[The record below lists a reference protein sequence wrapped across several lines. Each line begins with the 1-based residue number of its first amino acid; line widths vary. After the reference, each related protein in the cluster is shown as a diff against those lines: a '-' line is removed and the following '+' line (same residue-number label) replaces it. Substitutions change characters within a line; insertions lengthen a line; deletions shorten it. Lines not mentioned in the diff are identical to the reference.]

1 MVEQDKVGKKNSKHK
16 KVLIALG
23 AAAAAIAVS
32 YLLLCTYAFQRD
44 RILPNVSVS
53 GIDVSDMS
61 LDQAQSTI
69 QTALAE
75 HAPQVSV
82 VSQYE
87 SWEVSLS
94 GDALH
99 IDPAENAGNAL
110 RAGHENFFA
119 SGFQLLGHMLGMSAQ
134 YDLAISPDDPAIVS
148 ATETL
153 AGEIQKEQSPTTYTL
168 EENRL
173 VMTKGVSSA
182 DVDWDQVRAEIASQF
197 QQAFT
202 EELKQ
207 GGSGQKEVTI
217 HSQGQSL
224 PEPDFDAIYDQ
235 VAIAPVDAQLDPET
249 FEITD
254 HAAGRDMHLQAL
266 KTAYENAREG
276 QTFSVPVY
284 TVEPEKTKQSLEQE
298 LFSDLLGEGRSLI
311 SGTWGR
317 RYNVKLSSES
327 CNGIVL
333 MPGDV
338 FSYNDATGSRTAAR
352 GYQSAT
358 VYSGGLTVEEVGGGV
373 CQTSSTIYYA
383 LLHSTL
389 EVVTRRA
396 HGFTMDYLPA
406 GMDATSYYGAT
417 DFQFRNNTDFPVK
430 ISTSVETEGS
440 KEYLVVRLWGTNKEG
455 TYAVPRSNVYNTV
468 YPTTVYQPKEDVPR
482 GTTVVDTEQY
492 PYTGLS
498 AHTYRDIYDR
508 DGNLLRTEDMGVSV
522 YRMRPRTIFYNP
534 ADGDPSTWVNGKPP
548 APSVEPETPTETQT
562 TTEPGT
568 STTPETP
575 ADSETSTTTETPVQ
589 SGNSSQQEAPA
600 QSETSAPTDTPVQSD
615 SPGESEPAAGAEE
628 SSPPLDL
635 ATRP

>member
-1 MVEQDKVGKKNSKHK
+1 MEQDKIGKKNSKNK

-23 AAAAAIAVS
+23 IAAAAIAVS
-32 YLLLCTYAFQRD
+32 YLLLCTYAFHRE

-53 GIDVSDMS
+53 GINVSEMS
-61 LDQAQSTI
+61 LAQAQSTI
-69 QTALAE
+69 QTALAD
-75 HAPQVSV
+75 HAQRVSV
-82 VSQYE
+82 ISQYE
-87 SWEVSLS
+87 SWEAPLF
-94 GDALH
+94 GDELD
-99 IDPAENAGNAL
+99 IDPAENAQNAL
-110 RAGHENFFA
+110 RVGHENFFS
-119 SGFQLLGHMLGMSAQ
+119 SGFQLLGHMLGMSTQ
-134 YDLAISPDDPAIVS
+134 CDLAISPNDPVIVS
-148 ATETL
+148 ATEEL
-153 AGEIQKEQSPTTYTL
+153 SREIQKKQSPTTYTL
-168 EENRL
+168 EEDRL
-173 VMTKGVSSA
+173 VMTKGVSSV
-182 DVDWDQVRAEIASQF
+182 DVDWDQVRTDIALKF
-197 QQAFT
+197 QDAFT
-202 EELKQ
+202 EAFEQ
-207 GGSGQKEVTI
+207 GVSDQKEVI
-217 HSQGQSL
+217 IRSQGESL

-235 VAIAPVDAQLDPET
+235 VAIEPVEAQLDPET
-249 FEITD
+249 FQISD

-317 RYNVKLSSES
+317 RYNVKLSGAA

-333 MPGDV
+333 MPGDI

-396 HGFTMDYLPA
+396 HGFTVDYLPA
-406 GMDATSYYGAT
+406 GMDATSYYGLT

-430 ISTSVETEGS
+430 ISTSVENEGS

-498 AHTYRDIYDR
+498 AHTYRDIFDR
-508 DGNLLRTEDMGVSV
+508 DGNLLETEDMGISV

-534 ADGDPSTWVNGKPP
+534 ADGDPSTWVDGKPP
-548 APSVEPETPTETQT
+548 ETPVESETPTQPENP
-562 TTEPGT
+562 TE
-568 STTPETP
+568 S
-575 ADSETSTTTETPVQ
+575 ETPVESETFTQ
-589 SGNSSQQEAPA
+589 PENPTESGNPAETENSTPTEAP
-600 QSETSAPTDTPVQSD
+600 VQTD
-615 SPGESEPAAGAEE
+615 SPSESEPAAEPEE
-628 SSPPLDL
+628 SSPPIDL
-635 ATRP
+635 APRI